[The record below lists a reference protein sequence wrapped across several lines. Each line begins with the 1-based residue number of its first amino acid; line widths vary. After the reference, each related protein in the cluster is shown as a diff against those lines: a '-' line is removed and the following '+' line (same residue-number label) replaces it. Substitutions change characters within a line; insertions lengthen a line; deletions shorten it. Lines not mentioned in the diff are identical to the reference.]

1 MIAVDEMSAGQYTIR
16 IRFPF
21 SPPAPFASFAA
32 LAGFTSADFVPVN
45 REIRTV
51 HPAQVASAALFRM
64 HHVRWMIALRIEGAR
79 KLQHVRRTKL
89 NAKPTGFTPL
99 NDDRNT
105 PFCHE
110 IPHLGV
116 TITPVFQ
123 LRRM

>member
-1 MIAVDEMSAGQYTIR
+1 
-16 IRFPF
+16 
-21 SPPAPFASFAA
+21 
-32 LAGFTSADFVPVN
+32 
-45 REIRTV
+45 
-51 HPAQVASAALFRM
+51 
-64 HHVRWMIALRIEGAR
+64 MIALRIEGAR

-116 TITPVFQ
+116 TITPVFSTTKDVI
-123 LRRM
+123 MPGNSGETV